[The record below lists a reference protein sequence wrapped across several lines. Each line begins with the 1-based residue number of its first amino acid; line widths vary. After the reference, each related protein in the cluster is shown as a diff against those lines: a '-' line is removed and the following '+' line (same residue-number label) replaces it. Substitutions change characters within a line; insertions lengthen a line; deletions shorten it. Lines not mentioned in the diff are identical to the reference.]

1 MRLFLIRHA
10 ECQHNVGQALYNRR
24 PVGPDPLGCEQAM
37 RLARYFRDRPIRFN
51 RVLSSDLSRATQ
63 TARII
68 CRHQLRSGPPLEP
81 FQTAK
86 LRERCFGCGSMPNAP
101 LRAESVAS
109 MKLRINGFLRDQI
122 LPLMAD
128 RTTSS
133 DAVIGLVAHGM
144 ILQVLWSCLADLFGS
159 QSFHVADSAS
169 TDDYMHPVW
178 SNTGVMEVDIRPGGP
193 PQELLMAN
201 ALQVNVEPPWLMKDQ
216 PPTPLG
222 GSPSLIGWSV
232 TILAVDSTLHLE
244 MDGMYTTRQCARQT
258 MDELV
263 STA

>member
-10 ECQHNVGQALYNRR
+10 ECQHNVGQALIA
-24 PVGPDPLGCEQAM
+24 GQSGLTSLGHEQAM

-51 RVLSSDLSRATQ
+51 RVLSSDLNRATQ

-201 ALQVNVEPPWLMKDQ
+201 SLQVNVEPPWLMKDQ

-222 GSPSLIGWSV
+222 GSPPLIGWSV

-244 MDGMYTTRQCARQT
+244 MDGTYAARQCARQS